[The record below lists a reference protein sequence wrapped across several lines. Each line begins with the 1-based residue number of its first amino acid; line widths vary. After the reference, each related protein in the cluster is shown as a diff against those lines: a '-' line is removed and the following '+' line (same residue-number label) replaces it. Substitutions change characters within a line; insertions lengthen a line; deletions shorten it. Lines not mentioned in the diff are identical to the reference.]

1 MIKLTGAA
9 VLVLAFAVSARA
21 QSARGG
27 AHFSV
32 SPSSYSVGGGGGGGG
47 GLSSGGS
54 RTLPHYASAR
64 LAVRDA
70 SGNAS
75 DYIPSTF
82 VTYTV
87 ALKEGQADLAMRP
100 SPLGTLAHASAK
112 PSKDGA
118 KIDVVQGQNGK
129 PTIQTH

>member
-1 MIKLTGAA
+1 MIKLTGAL
-9 VLVLAFAVSARA
+9 VLVLAFAVSAQA

-54 RTLPHYASAR
+54 HILPHFAPR
-64 LAVRDA
+64 RFAVRDA
-70 SGNAS
+70 SGSAA

-82 VTYTV
+82 VAYT
-87 ALKEGQADLAMRP
+87 A
-100 SPLGTLAHASAK
+100 
-112 PSKDGA
+112 
-118 KIDVVQGQNGK
+118 
-129 PTIQTH
+129 

>member
-1 MIKLTGAA
+1 MIKLAGAL
-9 VLVLAFAVSARA
+9 VLALAFAVSAQA

-32 SPSSYSVGGGGGGGG
+32 SPSSYSVGGGGSGG

-54 RTLPHYASAR
+54 HILPHFAPR
-64 LAVRDA
+64 RFAVRDA
-70 SGNAS
+70 SGSAA

-82 VTYTV
+82 VAYTA
-87 ALKEGQADLAMRP
+87 ALREGQAALSAHP
-100 SPLGTLAHASAK
+100 SPLGTLAHASIK
-112 PSKDGA
+112 LSKESA

-129 PTIQTH
+129 PAIQTR